1 MEMVI
6 FKKIFNRTET
16 YVILIALLFGV
27 AVEAVSGQFFSNTGM
42 VNLARAS
49 MVYLVFGLTEM
60 LSLTCAGP
68 DVSYPALASL
78 SAFITAS
85 IFGGDSYSGN
95 IVVPILFCMV
105 IGAFGGMI
113 NGFIMA
119 KFNFPSLIVT
129 LGTSSVFSGIM
140 YGPLKASNTV
150 LHGTLAEFGK
160 AKLFSVTNAGS
171 GLKAELPLQFLIVI
185 VLYLIVFFLLRYTMF
200 GRGLYAIGSDKV
212 AAERSGFKTAQITF
226 LSYTLGGV
234 IAAIGGFMYTC
245 NVGAISPSDLMGG
258 EMLIIAA
265 CTLGGIRPGA
275 GLGGLFNVIIGVVL
289 LIMIQNNLLML
300 GIPLYYQDV
309 FTGAIIL
316 IGTVVSVN
324 SLRSRSGIKRI
335 D

>member
-1 MEMVI
+1 MSLI
-6 FKKIFNRTET
+6 KKTLNRTET
-16 YVILIALLFGV
+16 YVILIGLAFGLV
-27 AVEAVSGQFFSNTGM
+27 VEAISGQFFSNTGL
-42 VNLARAS
+42 VNLASAS

-78 SAFITAS
+78 AAFVTAS
-85 IFGGDSYSGN
+85 RFGGADYQGS
-95 IVVPILFCMV
+95 ILLPLVVCML
-105 IGAFGGMI
+105 IGAVGGMI
-113 NGFIMA
+113 NGVIMA

-129 LGTSSVFSGIM
+129 LGTSSIFSGIM
-140 YGPLKASNTV
+140 YGPLKASNTI
-150 LHGTLAEFGK
+150 LHGTMAQFGS
-160 AKLFSVTNAGS
+160 ASLFSVTNANS
-171 GLKAELPLQFLIVI
+171 GLKANMPLQFLIVI
-185 VLYLIVFFLLRYTMF
+185 ALYLIVFFLLRYTIF

-212 AAERSGFKTAQITF
+212 AAERSGFKTQWITF

-258 EMLIIAA
+258 EMIIIAA
-265 CTLGGIRPGA
+265 CILGGIRPGA
-275 GLGGLFNVIIGVVL
+275 GLGGLFNVVIGVVL

-300 GIPLYYQDV
+300 GIPLYYKDV

-316 IGTVVSVN
+316 VGTIVAIN

-335 D
+335 G

>member
-1 MEMVI
+1 MMPI
-6 FKKIFNRTET
+6 MKKILNRTET
-16 YVILIALLFGV
+16 YVILTALLFGI

-42 VNLARAS
+42 INLARAV
-49 MVYLVFGLTEM
+49 MVYLVFGITEM

-85 IFGGDSYSGN
+85 WFGSASYQGSI
-95 IVVPILFCMV
+95 IVPFLVCMA
-105 IGAFGGMI
+105 IGALGGMI
-113 NGFIMA
+113 NGYIMA
-119 KFNFPSLIVT
+119 RFDFPSLIVT

-140 YGPLKASNTV
+140 YGPLKASNTI
-150 LHGTLAEFGK
+150 LHGTMAEFGSINMI
-160 AKLFSVTNAGS
+160 AVTNPES
-171 GLKAELPLQFLIVI
+171 GLKANLPAQFLIVT

-200 GRGLYAIGSDKV
+200 GRGLYAIGSDKA
-212 AAERSGFKTAQITF
+212 AAERSGFKTGRIIF
-226 LSYTLGGV
+226 LAYTLGGT

-258 EMLIIAA
+258 EMIIIVA

-275 GLGGLFNVIIGVVL
+275 GIGGLFNVIIGVVL

-300 GIPLYYQDV
+300 GIPLYFQDV

-316 IGTVVSVN
+316 LGTIVAIN
-324 SLRSRSGIKRI
+324 SQRSRNGIKKI
-335 D
+335 G